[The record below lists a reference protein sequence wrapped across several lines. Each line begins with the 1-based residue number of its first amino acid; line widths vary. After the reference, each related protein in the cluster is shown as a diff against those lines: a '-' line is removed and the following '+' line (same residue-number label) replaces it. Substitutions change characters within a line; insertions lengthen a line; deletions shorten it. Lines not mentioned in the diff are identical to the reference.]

1 MYLKPVPLWEGSVH
15 YIVCCM
21 SCIDESSNE
30 TNNCHGGT
38 VLEDNN
44 RQQAPIPCCD
54 NDTLQYN
61 ELVIS
66 SIIFHSVTTVTCN
79 AKEESTNNGG
89 INSEMVGTRLTIPLT
104 VYLSQHS
111 KAVVVT
117 PNVQLTESSV
127 ASSQSQSYMTT
138 ETGYS
143 VEISGDTT
151 NLVCIK

>member
-1 MYLKPVPLWEGSVH
+1 
-15 YIVCCM
+15 M
-21 SCIDESSNE
+21 SCVDESSNE

-38 VLEDNN
+38 ILEGNN
-44 RQQAPIPCCD
+44 QQQAPIPCCD
-54 NDTLQYN
+54 NDMLQN
-61 ELVIS
+61 SELVIS
-66 SIIFHSVTTVTCN
+66 STIFHSVTTPITCN

-89 INSEMVGTRLTIPLT
+89 INSEMVGTHLTIPLT

>member
-1 MYLKPVPLWEGSVH
+1 
-15 YIVCCM
+15 M
-21 SCIDESSNE
+21 SYVDESSNE
-30 TNNCHGGT
+30 TNNCHGGI
-38 VLEDNN
+38 VLEGNS

-54 NDTLQYN
+54 NDTLQHS
-61 ELVIS
+61 ELVIINS
-66 SIIFHSVTTVTCN
+66 TISHSVTTPVTCN

-89 INSEMVGTRLTIPLT
+89 INSEMVGTHLTIPLT